1 MASYFSDIGNLLTI
15 VQIVCCLLLL
25 RKLLVSKLAGK
36 YRYFSFL
43 IGAEALRMIY
53 MEALPR
59 NSNIYGYSY
68 YATALVFWVLL
79 VLVVLEF
86 FQLLLK
92 DHVGI
97 STAGK
102 KAVSWALIL
111 SGVIACATLLFD
123 LQHKSTEAALLYN
136 LTLLERMVTTSLFVL
151 LLCLILFASH
161 FPIPVARNLRFHAS
175 ILAVYLGLRTAMFFI
190 RLIFGLEM
198 VRTVDLTL
206 HTLSVATLVAWTVL
220 LSADGEV
227 VRARK
232 PATASE
238 ERLLAQLE
246 SINESLL
253 RSARK

>member
-1 MASYFSDIGNLLTI
+1 
-15 VQIVCCLLLL
+15 
-25 RKLLVSKLAGK
+25 
-36 YRYFSFL
+36 
-43 IGAEALRMIY
+43 
-53 MEALPR
+53 
-59 NSNIYGYSY
+59 
-68 YATALVFWVLL
+68 
-79 VLVVLEF
+79 
-86 FQLLLK
+86 
-92 DHVGI
+92 
-97 STAGK
+97 
-102 KAVSWALIL
+102 
-111 SGVIACATLLFD
+111 
-123 LQHKSTEAALLYN
+123 
-136 LTLLERMVTTSLFVL
+136 
-151 LLCLILFASH
+151 
-161 FPIPVARNLRFHAS
+161 
-175 ILAVYLGLRTAMFFI
+175 MFFI